1 MFRWNCP
8 PHLFD
13 SMVITTTNPGDALLR
28 TAIGHKSIVNTALMH
43 PHFPYIMT
51 SGIERHVLL
60 HSPKSD
66 SPSAQG
72 LNITPNDIRSLP
84 ERNSEDRR
92 RYIRAMTRP
101 HATLTEELEE
111 SEDEL
116 QTIALF
122 DQYAFNSTESVAAYA
137 SLTVGFF
144 DKKEALIRSQRN
156 NLFQIL
162 ILILILMKD
171 KTPAWWKTSC
181 RWKFIRS
188 PNIDTSGSV

>member
-1 MFRWNCP
+1 
-8 PHLFD
+8 
-13 SMVITTTNPGDALLR
+13 
-28 TAIGHKSIVNTALMH
+28 MH

-51 SGIERHVLL
+51 SGIERYVLL
-60 HSPKSD
+60 HSPKSV

-72 LNITPNDIRSLP
+72 LHITPNDVRSLP

-122 DQYAFNSTESVAAYA
+122 DQYAFNTTESVVVYA
-137 SLTVGFF
+137 SSTVGFF
-144 DKKEALIRSQRN
+144 DKKEALIRFQRN

-162 ILILILMKD
+162 ILILMKD
-171 KTPAWWKTSC
+171 KTPTWWKTSC
-181 RWKFIRS
+181 
-188 PNIDTSGSV
+188 SGSYSGLLTSTLVDLCSTRSEYPSANGYYY